1 MLDAFPNDGR
11 RLRAGALALTLLV
24 AGCAGRESRGTAG
37 TPQSPGGPALVV
49 LVSVDQLRADLA
61 PRLLPRFGSDGF
73 RRLYEQG
80 VVYDQ
85 AHYAH
90 SATETAVGHA
100 TLATGAL
107 PRDHGI
113 ISNDWVEDGK
123 KLYAVSDQSQDLV
136 GAGGLGMSPSRLL
149 AETVS
154 DVLARERPKS
164 LQRSVSGKDRAA
176 VLLSG
181 RKGVAYWLED
191 STSTFVSSHA
201 YLGQLPPWVEAF
213 NETQPAERYRDQ
225 PWTPYAADNEYTAP
239 PGHAWEGKRSCG
251 DVGCSFPHSLS
262 AFSGEGYTKALKN
275 TPYGDAFTF
284 SFVRALLENE
294 PLGRDDVSDLLN
306 VGFSSTDY
314 VGHTFGPESRE
325 AEDNLLRLD
334 RVLASLF
341 ALLDDRVGRK
351 RYVLLL
357 SADHGGCESPEW
369 LEGQGLDAD
378 RVDAAGLVA
387 HVNTALRER
396 FKVGVD
402 LAQEFVNPSLV
413 LNEARIASLS
423 LELPAVERAAV
434 ELARGFPG
442 VHAAFSRSELLA
454 GKAPA
459 HPFLQRI
466 LHSTH
471 ATRSGHVYIVP
482 KERWLL
488 ATPPAGMVAMHG
500 TPWPYDSHVP
510 ILVWGTGAQARH
522 VSRPV
527 DPRDIASTIA
537 ALLHVSL
544 PNKASGKPLSEAMP
558 Y

>member
-1 MLDAFPNDGR
+1 MLEVFVNGGR
-11 RLRAGALALTLLV
+11 RFAAGALALTMLA
-24 AGCAGRESRGTAG
+24 AGCAGRDARGTAG

-49 LVSVDQLRADLA
+49 LISVDQLRSDL
-61 PRLLPRFGSDGF
+61 PLRLLPRFGSDGF

-80 VVYDQ
+80 VVFDE

-113 ISNDWVEDGK
+113 ISNDWVEKGK
-123 KLYAVSDQSQDLV
+123 KVYAVADQSQELV
-136 GAGGLGMSPSRLL
+136 GASSLGMSPTRLL

-164 LQRSVSGKDRAA
+164 IQRSVSGKDRAA

-191 STSTFVSSHA
+191 GTSTFVSSQA
-201 YLGQLPPWVEAF
+201 YLEQLPAWAETF
-213 NETQPAERYRDQ
+213 NGTQPAERYRDQ
-225 PWTPYAADNEYTAP
+225 PWTPYAADNEYSAP
-239 PGHAWEGKRSCG
+239 PTHAWEGKRSCG

-294 PLGRDDVSDLLN
+294 PVGRDDVSDLLN
-306 VGFSSTDY
+306 IGFSSTDY
-314 VGHTFGPESRE
+314 VQHSFGPESRE

-341 ALLDDRVGRK
+341 ALLDDRVGRG
-351 RYVLLL
+351 RYVVILT
-357 SADHGGCESPEW
+357 ADHGACESPEW
-369 LEGQGLDAD
+369 LKSQGLDAE
-378 RVDAAGLVA
+378 RVDVAGLVE
-387 HVNTALRER
+387 HTNRALRER

-413 LNEARIASLS
+413 LNEDRIASLS
-423 LELPAVERAAV
+423 LELAEVERASV
-434 ELARGFPG
+434 EIAAGFPG
-442 VHAAFSRSELLA
+442 VHAAFARSELVA
-454 GKAPA
+454 GKAPP

-466 LHSTH
+466 LNSTH
-471 ATRSGHVYIVP
+471 AERSGHVYIVP
-482 KERWLL
+482 KEHWLL

-500 TPWPYDSHVP
+500 TPWAYDSHVP
-510 ILVWGTGAQARH
+510 IVVWGAGVQARH
-522 VSRPV
+522 VARPV
-527 DPRDIASTIA
+527 DPRDIASTIV
-537 ALLHVSL
+537 ALLHVGL
-544 PNKASGKPLSEAMP
+544 PDKASGKPLKEALP
-558 Y
+558 